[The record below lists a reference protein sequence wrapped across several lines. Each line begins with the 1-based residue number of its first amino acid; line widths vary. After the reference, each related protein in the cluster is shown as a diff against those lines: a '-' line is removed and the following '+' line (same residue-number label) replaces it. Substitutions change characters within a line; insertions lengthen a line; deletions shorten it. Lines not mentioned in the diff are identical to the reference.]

1 MLLQLQD
8 FGTSRWQLAI
18 ARLRQVPVSLEGSEF
33 PVMWR
38 DPADRGG
45 QQSRRLYEVHRRA
58 KVVATILREL
68 REEDWFHVVD

>member
-1 MLLQLQD
+1 
-8 FGTSRWQLAI
+8 
-18 ARLRQVPVSLEGSEF
+18 
-33 PVMWR
+33 MWR

-68 REEDWFHVVD
+68 REEDWFHVGD